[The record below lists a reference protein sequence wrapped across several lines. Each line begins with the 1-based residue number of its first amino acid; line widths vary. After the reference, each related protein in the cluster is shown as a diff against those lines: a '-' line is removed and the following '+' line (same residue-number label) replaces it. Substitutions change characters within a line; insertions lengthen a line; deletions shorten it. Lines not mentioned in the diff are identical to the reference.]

1 MNYSGSALYGAS
13 LYGGAVT
20 LMTYGSGL
28 YGTFLYGGTVPPD
41 GGVVVTP
48 VPAGTAYPGSVSGGL
63 LTVQV
68 IYKLADRDNTH
79 RKDISGVMTAGE
91 VAVDM
96 SQPSP
101 MTFTGET
108 IRAGELTPYRDWIAP
123 IVRLS
128 WAEGSA
134 TFVMEEQVGLFCVMP
149 PNKRYTAAGGT
160 ETIEGRDPTW
170 LLQQAKVAT
179 PYAVPGGQNV
189 GNAIES
195 LCSQV
200 GARHAIQTTTQTM
213 PRRRTWKAGTSK
225 LDIANDL
232 ARAIG
237 FLSLYPDRIGRIRS
251 RRSQRLGN
259 VVPARTIS
267 SVAGHVVE
275 TVTMEP
281 DLTRLVNHVVVVGN
295 DARDNPVEAER
306 LNDDPS
312 SPTSTVS
319 LGGGRDS
326 PIVYFRLI
334 ELTDETTQ
342 DAVDQMADRIMDQGS
357 SVFVRTSLTTL
368 PIIDW
373 DLHEVVRLDVATDGG
388 EVVAAGIHRWDTLRM
403 SLGVNMTSQ
412 WRLNKLTRWSKVTA

>member
-1 MNYSGSALYGAS
+1 MSNLGTGVLGQEV
-13 LYGGAVT
+13 LGQGAVVLT
-20 LMTYGSGL
+20 
-28 YGTFLYGGTVPPD
+28 PP
-41 GGVVVTP
+41 
-48 VPAGTAYPGSVSGGL
+48 PAAVAYAGAVSGGL

-79 RKDISGVMTAGE
+79 RKDISGVMATGE
-91 VAVDM
+91 VAIDL

-101 MTFTGET
+101 MTFAGET

-128 WAEGSA
+128 WAEGAA
-134 TFVMEEQVGLFCVMP
+134 TVVHEEQVGLFCVMP
-149 PNKRYTAAGGT
+149 PSKRYTAVGGT
-160 ETIEGRDPTW
+160 EAIEGRDPTW
-170 LLQQAKVAT
+170 LLQQAKAAE

-195 LCSQV
+195 LCGQV

-232 ARAIG
+232 ARSIG
-237 FLSLYPDRIGRIRS
+237 FLPLYPDRIGRIRS

-267 SVAGHVVE
+267 SAAGHVVE

-326 PIVYFRLI
+326 PIVYFRLV

-342 DAVDQMADRIMDQGS
+342 DAVDQMADRIMDQGA

-373 DLHEVVRLDVATDGG
+373 DLHEVVRLDVATDEG
-388 EVVAAGIHRWDTLRM
+388 ENVAAGVHRWDTLRM
-403 SLGVNMTSQ
+403 GLGVNMACQ
-412 WRLNKLTRWSKVTA
+412 WRFNKLMRWSKVTA